1 MGPAKRMLSGP
12 SLEASA
18 HRLTART
25 KFEFHHVRF
34 PISGVRSNGGRHSAP
49 PRSLC
54 AVGVN
59 CRTTRLA
66 RSLTLRYSDQE
77 PTCLAPATPSLSR

>member
-25 KFEFHHVRF
+25 KLSSIMCAF
-34 PISGVRSNGGRHSAP
+34 PSAASGPMEADIRRH
-49 PRSLC
+49 RE
-54 AVGVN
+54 VY
-59 CRTTRLA
+59 A
-66 RSLTLRYSDQE
+66 RSVSTAGPRD
-77 PTCLAPATPSLSR
+77 